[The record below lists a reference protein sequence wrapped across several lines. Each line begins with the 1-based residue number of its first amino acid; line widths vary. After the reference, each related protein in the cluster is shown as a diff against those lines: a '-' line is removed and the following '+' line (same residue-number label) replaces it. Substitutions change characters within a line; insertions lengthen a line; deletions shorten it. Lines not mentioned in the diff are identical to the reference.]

1 MPHFLSSVTG
11 RYARAGPGEGGIVER
26 VMRLIERG
34 ILYAAQVL
42 LVLVIIVALYQL
54 WYLFVVAIRD
64 HVADIRTL
72 PMLTEAVQ
80 RGFAGVLLIVLGL
93 ELLETLRVYFEHH
106 RVRLEIILVVAIIAV
121 ARHVI
126 YLDFHDLSGAEI
138 AGVGAL
144 ILALAG
150 GYYLVKKS
158 GGEPAD

>member
-1 MPHFLSSVTG
+1 M
-11 RYARAGPGEGGIVER
+11 ER
-26 VMRLIERG
+26 VMRLVERG
-34 ILYAAQVL
+34 ILYGAQVL

-54 WYLFVVAIRD
+54 WYLFVVAISD
-64 HVADIRTL
+64 HLGDISSI

-93 ELLETLRVYFEHH
+93 ELLETLRMYFAHH

-126 YLDFHDLSGAEI
+126 NLDFHDLSGAEI

-144 ILALAG
+144 ILALTG

>member
-1 MPHFLSSVTG
+1 M
-11 RYARAGPGEGGIVER
+11 ER
-26 VMRLIERG
+26 VMRYIERG
-34 ILYAAQVL
+34 ILWGAQVL

-64 HVADIRTL
+64 HVTDIRTI

-93 ELLETLRVYFEHH
+93 ELLETLRVYFTHH

-121 ARHVI
+121 GRHVI
-126 YLDFHDLSGAEI
+126 NLDFHALSGGEVAGI
-138 AGVGAL
+138 AAL
-144 ILALAG
+144 ILALTV

-158 GGEPAD
+158 GGDTPA

>member
-1 MPHFLSSVTG
+1 MD
-11 RYARAGPGEGGIVER
+11 R

-34 ILYAAQVL
+34 ILHAAQVL

-54 WYLFVVAIRD
+54 WFLFVVAIRD
-64 HVADIRTL
+64 HVTDIRSI

-80 RGFAGVLLIVLGL
+80 RGFAGVLLVVLGL

-126 YLDFHDLSGAEI
+126 NLDFHAVSGAEVAGI
-138 AGVGAL
+138 AAL
-144 ILALAG
+144 ILALTG
-150 GYYLVKKS
+150 GYFLVQKS
-158 GGEPAD
+158 AGDRAA

>member
-1 MPHFLSSVTG
+1 MD
-11 RYARAGPGEGGIVER
+11 R

-34 ILYAAQVL
+34 ILHAAQVL

-64 HVADIRTL
+64 HVTDIRSI

-80 RGFAGVLLIVLGL
+80 RGFAGVLLVVLGL
-93 ELLETLRVYFEHH
+93 ELLETLRVYFAHH

-126 YLDFHDLSGAEI
+126 NLDFHAVSGAEVAGI
-138 AGVGAL
+138 AAL
-144 ILALAG
+144 ILALTG
-150 GYYLVKKS
+150 GYFLVQKS
-158 GGEPAD
+158 SGDRAA